1 MRHSMNLSVQEEGE
15 DMREKRFFNFDQNF
29 WMNVPRDDVMG
40 IKNLKEEYGISDEML
55 TYSLD
60 KNERAR
66 VEYDTL
72 DDILLLVTNV
82 PHQQKIENHYE
93 TSPVAFILKE
103 NGLFTFTT
111 QNTEYVIRLIR
122 SILDR
127 DSEIN
132 VYSLLFR
139 TLFLI
144 SDSFFPLIE
153 EVNSERQRL
162 NQKLREKTTNRNL
175 LALSDLEVGLVYL
188 VTGTKQNVVLLEQ
201 IKALAIYRKLTEK
214 EKEQLDDALIEAKQA
229 VEMTNLA
236 SQILDQLSGTY
247 NNLLNNNLNDTM
259 KFLTVWSLILTVP
272 TIVTGFFGMN
282 LQLPFTHSV
291 FGWGIAL
298 FISLILS
305 VWMLIALWRR
315 IR

>member
-1 MRHSMNLSVQEEGE
+1 
-15 DMREKRFFNFDQNF
+15 MREKHFFNFDQNF
-29 WMNVPRDDVMG
+29 WLNVPRDDVMG

-272 TIVTGFFGMN
+272 TIVTGFFSMN

>member
-15 DMREKRFFNFDQNF
+15 GMREKRFFNFDQNF

-122 SILDR
+122 SISDR

>member
-1 MRHSMNLSVQEEGE
+1 
-15 DMREKRFFNFDQNF
+15 MREKHFFNFDQNF
-29 WMNVPRDDVMG
+29 WLNVPRDDVMG

>member
-1 MRHSMNLSVQEEGE
+1 MNLSAQEEG
-15 DMREKRFFNFDQNF
+15 DGMREKHFFNFDQNF
-29 WMNVPRDDVMG
+29 WLNVPRDDVMG

-139 TLFLI
+139 MLFLI

>member
-1 MRHSMNLSVQEEGE
+1 MNLSAQEEG
-15 DMREKRFFNFDQNF
+15 DGMREKHFFNFDQNF
-29 WMNVPRDDVMG
+29 WLNVPRDDVMG

-175 LALSDLEVGLVYL
+175 LALSDLEVSLVYL

>member
-1 MRHSMNLSVQEEGE
+1 MNLSAQEEG
-15 DMREKRFFNFDQNF
+15 DGMREKHFFNFDQNF
-29 WMNVPRDDVMG
+29 WLNVPRDDVMG

-229 VEMTNLA
+229 VEMTNLV

>member
-1 MRHSMNLSVQEEGE
+1 MNLSKQEEG
-15 DMREKRFFNFDQNF
+15 DGMREKHFFNFDQNF
-29 WMNVPRDDVMG
+29 WLNVPRDDVMG

-111 QNTEYVIRLIR
+111 QNTEYVIHLIR

>member
-1 MRHSMNLSVQEEGE
+1 MNLSAQEEG
-15 DMREKRFFNFDQNF
+15 DGMRDKHFFNFDQNF
-29 WMNVPRDDVMG
+29 WLNVPRDDVMG

>member
-1 MRHSMNLSVQEEGE
+1 MNLSAQEEG
-15 DMREKRFFNFDQNF
+15 DGMREKHFFNFDQNF
-29 WMNVPRDDVMG
+29 WLNVPRDDVMG

-272 TIVTGFFGMN
+272 TIMTGFFGMN

>member
-1 MRHSMNLSVQEEGE
+1 MNLSAQEEG
-15 DMREKRFFNFDQNF
+15 DGMREKHFFNFDQNF
-29 WMNVPRDDVMG
+29 WLNVPRDDVMG

-272 TIVTGFFGMN
+272 TIVTGFFGVN

>member
-1 MRHSMNLSVQEEGE
+1 MNLSKQEEGE
-15 DMREKRFFNFDQNF
+15 GMREKRFFYFDQNF
-29 WMNVPRDDVMG
+29 WLNVPRDDVMG

>member
-1 MRHSMNLSVQEEGE
+1 
-15 DMREKRFFNFDQNF
+15 MREKHFFNFDQNF
-29 WMNVPRDDVMG
+29 WLNVPRDDVMG

-72 DDILLLVTNV
+72 DNILLLVTNV

>member
-1 MRHSMNLSVQEEGE
+1 MNLSAQEEG
-15 DMREKRFFNFDQNF
+15 DGMREKRFFNFDQNF

-127 DSEIN
+127 DPEIN

>member
-1 MRHSMNLSVQEEGE
+1 
-15 DMREKRFFNFDQNF
+15 MREKRFFNFDQNF
-29 WMNVPRDDVMG
+29 WLNVPRDDVMG

>member
-1 MRHSMNLSVQEEGE
+1 MVSV
-15 DMREKRFFNFDQNF
+15 REKYFFNHEQNF
-29 WMNVPRDDVMG
+29 WINVEQNDVLAV
-40 IKNLKEEYGISDEML
+40 KNLKEEYGISDEML

-66 VEYDTL
+66 VEYDYL
-72 DDILLLVTNV
+72 DEALLLVSNV
-82 PHQQKIENHYE
+82 PHQRKKENHYE
-93 TSPVAFILKE
+93 TSPIAFILKDE
-103 NGLFTFTT
+103 GLFTFTT
-111 QNTEYVIRLIR
+111 PSTEYVIRMIHSLLERTPDI
-122 SILDR
+122 S
-127 DSEIN
+127 

-144 SDSFFPLIE
+144 SDSFFPLLE

-162 NQKLREKTTNRNL
+162 NQKLREKTTNNNL
-175 LALSDLEVGLVYL
+175 LQLSDLEIGLVYL

-201 IKALAIYRKLTEK
+201 IKALALYRKLSEK
-214 EKEQLDDALIEAKQA
+214 EKEQLDDALIEARQA

-236 SQILDQLSGTY
+236 SQILDQLSSTY

-282 LQLPFTHSV
+282 LRLPFTHSV

-298 FISLILS
+298 IISLVLS

>member
-15 DMREKRFFNFDQNF
+15 GMREKRFFNFDQNF

-259 KFLTVWSLILTVP
+259 KFLRVWSLILTVP

>member
-1 MRHSMNLSVQEEGE
+1 MNLSAQEEG
-15 DMREKRFFNFDQNF
+15 DGMREKHFFNFDQNF
-29 WMNVPRDDVMG
+29 WLNVPRDDVMG

-305 VWMLIALWRR
+305 VWMLIALRRR

>member
-1 MRHSMNLSVQEEGE
+1 MNLSAQEEG
-15 DMREKRFFNFDQNF
+15 DGMREKHFFNFDQNF
-29 WMNVPRDDVMG
+29 WLNVPRDDVMG

-214 EKEQLDDALIEAKQA
+214 EKEQLDDALIRAKQA

>member
-15 DMREKRFFNFDQNF
+15 GMREKRFFNFDQNF

-93 TSPVAFILKE
+93 TSPLAFILKE

>member
-1 MRHSMNLSVQEEGE
+1 
-15 DMREKRFFNFDQNF
+15 MREKHFFNFDQNF
-29 WMNVPRDDVMG
+29 WLNVPRDDVMG

-201 IKALAIYRKLTEK
+201 IKVLAIYRKLTEK

>member
-1 MRHSMNLSVQEEGE
+1 MNLSKQEEG
-15 DMREKRFFNFDQNF
+15 DGMREKHFFNFDQNF
-29 WMNVPRDDVMG
+29 WLNVPRDDVMG

-291 FGWGIAL
+291 FGWVIAL

>member
-1 MRHSMNLSVQEEGE
+1 MNLSAQEEG
-15 DMREKRFFNFDQNF
+15 DGMREKHFFNFDQNF
-29 WMNVPRDDVMG
+29 WLNVPRDDVMG

-247 NNLLNNNLNDTM
+247 YNLLNNNLNDTM

>member
-1 MRHSMNLSVQEEGE
+1 MNLSAQEEG
-15 DMREKRFFNFDQNF
+15 DSMREKRFFNFDQNF
-29 WMNVPRDDVMG
+29 WLNVPRDDVMG

-127 DSEIN
+127 DPEIN

>member
-1 MRHSMNLSVQEEGE
+1 
-15 DMREKRFFNFDQNF
+15 
-29 WMNVPRDDVMG
+29 MG

-132 VYSLLFR
+132 VYSLLF
-139 TLFLI
+139 
-144 SDSFFPLIE
+144 
-153 EVNSERQRL
+153 RL

>member
-1 MRHSMNLSVQEEGE
+1 MNLSAQEEG
-15 DMREKRFFNFDQNF
+15 DGMREKHFFNFDQNF
-29 WMNVPRDDVMG
+29 WLNVPRDDVMG

-214 EKEQLDDALIEAKQA
+214 EKEQLDDALI
-229 VEMTNLA
+229 
-236 SQILDQLSGTY
+236 
-247 NNLLNNNLNDTM
+247 
-259 KFLTVWSLILTVP
+259 
-272 TIVTGFFGMN
+272 
-282 LQLPFTHSV
+282 
-291 FGWGIAL
+291 
-298 FISLILS
+298 
-305 VWMLIALWRR
+305 
-315 IR
+315 

>member
-1 MRHSMNLSVQEEGE
+1 
-15 DMREKRFFNFDQNF
+15 MREKHFFNFDQNF
-29 WMNVPRDDVMG
+29 WLNVPRDDVMG

-111 QNTEYVIRLIR
+111 QNTEYMIRLIR

>member
-1 MRHSMNLSVQEEGE
+1 MNLSAQEEG
-15 DMREKRFFNFDQNF
+15 DGMREKHFFNFDQNF
-29 WMNVPRDDVMG
+29 WLNVPRDDVMG

-229 VEMTNLA
+229 VEMTNVA

>member
-1 MRHSMNLSVQEEGE
+1 
-15 DMREKRFFNFDQNF
+15 MREKHFFNFDQNF
-29 WMNVPRDDVMG
+29 WLNVPRDDVMG

-214 EKEQLDDALIEAKQA
+214 EKEQLDDALIETKQA

>member
-1 MRHSMNLSVQEEGE
+1 MNLSAQEEG
-15 DMREKRFFNFDQNF
+15 DGMREKHFFNFDQNF
-29 WMNVPRDDVMG
+29 WLNVPRDDVMG

-214 EKEQLDDALIEAKQA
+214 EKEQLDDALIETKQA

>member
-15 DMREKRFFNFDQNF
+15 GMREKRFFNFDQNF
-29 WMNVPRDDVMG
+29 WLNVPRDDVMG

>member
-15 DMREKRFFNFDQNF
+15 GMREKRFFNFDQNF

-162 NQKLREKTTNRNL
+162 NQKLREKTTNHNL

>member
-1 MRHSMNLSVQEEGE
+1 MNLSAQEEG
-15 DMREKRFFNFDQNF
+15 DGMREKHFFNFDQNF
-29 WMNVPRDDVMG
+29 WLNVPRDDVMG

-247 NNLLNNNLNDTM
+247 NNLLNNNLNDPM

>member
-1 MRHSMNLSVQEEGE
+1 MNLSAQEEGNG
-15 DMREKRFFNFDQNF
+15 MREKHFFNFDQNF
-29 WMNVPRDDVMG
+29 WLNVPRDDVMG

>member
-1 MRHSMNLSVQEEGE
+1 MNLSAQEEG
-15 DMREKRFFNFDQNF
+15 DGMREKHFFNFDQNF
-29 WMNVPRDDVMG
+29 WLNVPRDDVMG

-111 QNTEYVIRLIR
+111 QNTEYMIRLIR

>member
-1 MRHSMNLSVQEEGE
+1 
-15 DMREKRFFNFDQNF
+15 MREKHFFNFDQNF
-29 WMNVPRDDVMG
+29 WLNVPRDDVMG

-229 VEMTNLA
+229 VEMTNLV